1 MKKIFYFLSIIV
13 LLVFTSCSKSTGE
26 LNGETFVCYDDV
38 LYARYE
44 FKSNGSVYH
53 YQSVRGSSHSFDTE
67 GCALYYELDGKNLT
81 IYHGVKGWK
90 ASVQN
95 TPYARGQY
103 FGSYIV
109 VDGHTYEKQ

>member
-1 MKKIFYFLSIIV
+1 MKKSLFILISLIAII
-13 LLVFTSCSKSTGE
+13 FTSCSKSTGE

-67 GCALYYELDGKNLT
+67 GCALYYELDGSDLT

-90 ASVQN
+90 ASVRN
-95 TPYARGQY
+95 TPYATGQY
-103 FGSYIV
+103 LGSCIV

>member
-1 MKKIFYFLSIIV
+1 MKKLLFILISFV
-13 LLVFTSCSKSTGE
+13 LLAFISCSKSTGE

-53 YQSVRGSSHSFDTE
+53 YQSVKGSSYSFDTE
-67 GCALYYELDGKNLT
+67 GCALYYELDGSNLI

-90 ASVQN
+90 SSVRH

-103 FGSYIV
+103 YGNHIKI
-109 VDGHTYEKQ
+109 DGHIYNKR